1 LGPEARPRQLPEQ
14 EAQGVGL
21 ANIAER
27 LRTLY
32 QDRASIR
39 LEPREG
45 GGSRATVIV
54 PRADGGHSL

>member
-1 LGPEARPRQLPEQ
+1 LPEQ

-32 QDRASIR
+32 QDRAGIR

-45 GGSRATVIV
+45 GGARATVIV
-54 PRADGGHSL
+54 PRTEGGHSL